1 MSAAA
6 KRVLAVRRPEG
17 GHWVGDGFPVR
28 TLLSYD
34 EMGERLSPFLLLDF
48 AGPAEFPPTHERRGV
63 GRHPHRGFETVTVV
77 FRGEVEHGDTVGNH
91 GTIGPGDVQWMTA
104 GRGILHEEFHAE
116 AFARS
121 GGTFHVIQ
129 LWVNLPKAH
138 KMTAPRYQALRAADI
153 PVVRLGVA
161 ASARVIAG
169 ALGGVRGAAETFTPV
184 DVWDVSLGEG
194 GAASL
199 DVPSGRNGFVVG
211 VEGRL
216 AIGDGHVVETA
227 DVAVLDPEG
236 DGRLDLRAPRGPARA
251 LVLHGDPLGEPIAGY
266 GPFVMNSREEIGQ
279 AISDLHLGKFA

>member
-1 MSAAA
+1 
-6 KRVLAVRRPEG
+6 VLAVRRPEG

-48 AGPAEFPPTHERRGV
+48 AGPAEFPPTRERRGV
-63 GRHPHRGFETVTVV
+63 GQHPHRGFETVTIVY
-77 FRGEVEHGDTVGNH
+77 RGEVQHGDTAGNH

-104 GRGILHEEFHAE
+104 GRGVLHEEFHAE
-116 AFARS
+116 AFART

-138 KMTAPRYQALRAADI
+138 KMTAPRYQALRDAEI
-153 PVVRLGVA
+153 PVVPLGDAGRV
-161 ASARVIAG
+161 RVIAG
-169 ALGGVRGAAETFTPV
+169 ALRGVAGAARTFTPV
-184 DVWDVSLGEG
+184 DVWDVSLREG

-199 DVPSGRNGFVVG
+199 EVPSGRNGFVVG

-216 AIGDGHVVETA
+216 AVGDGRPMEAA
-227 DVAVLDPEG
+227 DVAALEPEG
-236 DGRLDLRAPRGPARA
+236 GDRLDLRAEGGPARA
-251 LVLHGDPLGEPIAGY
+251 LVLHGVPLGEPIAGY

-279 AISDLHLGKFA
+279 AISDLHLGKFP